1 MIYFG
6 FHINNNYKGVSQMKF
21 NTYPNNIH
29 SLNENVIRRE
39 NWFVLFISTTVNSL
53 FIASF

>member
-1 MIYFG
+1 
-6 FHINNNYKGVSQMKF
+6 MKF